1 MEKTSTR
8 DPQKGPCHD
17 SSREALWAKRAYV
30 QRSRDWT
37 GFASLENIKAV
48 SEVEAVSSVGKIVV
62 VGYQGREGN
71 RNECGD
77 REGWKGR
84 SYEQPQTIWG
94 FPQSDWRALSREVIW
109 TCVSF
114 KRVHFPTQLRTDY
127 GEGHRREQKRRK
139 RLGKANWLAR
149 VVVEG
154 TVDEAVGAHLSR
166 ATC

>member
-1 MEKTSTR
+1 M
-8 DPQKGPCHD
+8 
-17 SSREALWAKRAYV
+17 

-84 SYEQPQTIWG
+84 SYEQPQTI
-94 FPQSDWRALSREVIW
+94 
-109 TCVSF
+109 
-114 KRVHFPTQLRTDY
+114 
-127 GEGHRREQKRRK
+127 
-139 RLGKANWLAR
+139 
-149 VVVEG
+149 
-154 TVDEAVGAHLSR
+154 
-166 ATC
+166 